1 MQVFKCGGV
10 RLQAE
15 SRGVGRGVWGGE
27 GRVEVRGC
35 RLFSRHLNL
44 GNIGFANDFG
54 TLNTKVSRSRFHSP
68 T

>member
-15 SRGVGRGVWGGE
+15 SRGVGRGVWGCE

-44 GNIGFANDFG
+44 GNIGFTNDFG
-54 TLNTKVSRSRFHSP
+54 T
-68 T
+68 